1 MNLDLSLFEITV
13 RLLLSLIMGGM
24 IGMEREYRNQPAGL
38 RTHILVCI
46 GSTVIALIQVQ
57 IAASSLSYALI
68 YPELST
74 VIRSDQ
80 ARLIA
85 QVVSGIG
92 FLGAGTI
99 IVSDRSIRG
108 LTTAASIWAVAGL
121 GLSIG
126 MGYYII
132 AISSFIGILFALLVV
147 KRLVNIKTLKKIE
160 IRYVHKEAT
169 KEFILNYFVE
179 NNIRVEDVIFN
190 VDIVDDY
197 RIYTNVYMI
206 DLPKGL
212 TYPQV
217 IEDLSLSKNITKI
230 RMLDL

>member
-13 RLLLSLIMGGM
+13 RLFLSLIMGGM

-57 IAASSLSYALI
+57 IAASALSYALI

-126 MGYYII
+126 MGYYMI

-147 KRLVNIKTLKKIE
+147 KRLVNIKTLKKN
-160 IRYVHKEAT
+160 RNT
-169 KEFILNYFVE
+169 L
-179 NNIRVEDVIFN
+179 R
-190 VDIVDDY
+190 
-197 RIYTNVYMI
+197 
-206 DLPKGL
+206 
-212 TYPQV
+212 
-217 IEDLSLSKNITKI
+217 S
-230 RMLDL
+230 

>member
-13 RLLLSLIMGGM
+13 RLFLSLIMSGM

-57 IAASSLSYALI
+57 IAASALSYALI

-126 MGYYII
+126 MGYYMI

-197 RIYTNVYMI
+197 LIYTNVYMI

>member
-13 RLLLSLIMGGM
+13 RLFLSLIMSGM

-57 IAASSLSYALI
+57 IAASALSYALI

-126 MGYYII
+126 MGYYMI

>member
-13 RLLLSLIMGGM
+13 RLFLSLIMGGM

-57 IAASSLSYALI
+57 IAASALSYALI

-126 MGYYII
+126 MGYYMI

>member
-13 RLLLSLIMGGM
+13 RLFLSLIMGGM

-126 MGYYII
+126 MGYYMI

>member
-57 IAASSLSYALI
+57 IAASALSYALI

-126 MGYYII
+126 MGYYMI

-197 RIYTNVYMI
+197 LIYTNVYMI

>member
-1 MNLDLSLFEITV
+1 MAWKESTETS
-13 RLLLSLIMGGM
+13 RL
-24 IGMEREYRNQPAGL
+24 GL

-57 IAASSLSYALI
+57 IAASALSYALI

-126 MGYYII
+126 MGYYMI

>member
-13 RLLLSLIMGGM
+13 RLFLLLIMGGM

-57 IAASSLSYALI
+57 IAASALSYALI

-126 MGYYII
+126 MGYYMI

>member
-1 MNLDLSLFEITV
+1 MELELTLVEIV
-13 RLLLSLIMGGM
+13 FRLILSLIIGGG

-57 IAASSLSYALI
+57 IAASALNYAI
-68 YPELST
+68 DYPELAT

-121 GLSIG
+121 GLAIG
-126 MGYYII
+126 MGYYTI
-132 AISSFIGILFALLVV
+132 AISSFIGVLFALLVV
-147 KRLVNIKTLKKIE
+147 KKVINIRTLKKIE
-160 IRYVHKEAT
+160 IRYIHREET
-169 KEFILNYFVE
+169 KEFIMNYFVE
-179 NNIRVEDVIFN
+179 NKIRVGDVIFN
-190 VDIVDDY
+190 VDFVDDY
-197 RIYTNVYMI
+197 RIYTNIYTI
-206 DLPKGL
+206 DLPKGM
-212 TYPQV
+212 TYPKV
-217 IEDLSLSKNITKI
+217 MEDLSLYKNITKI
-230 RMLDL
+230 RMIDL

>member
-13 RLLLSLIMGGM
+13 RLFLSLIMGGM

-57 IAASSLSYALI
+57 IAASALSYALI

-126 MGYYII
+126 MGYYMI

-197 RIYTNVYMI
+197 LIYTNVYMI

>member
-57 IAASSLSYALI
+57 IAASALSYALI

-126 MGYYII
+126 MGYYMI

>member
-1 MNLDLSLFEITV
+1 MELELTLVEIV
-13 RLLLSLIMGGM
+13 FRLILSLIIGGG

-57 IAASSLSYALI
+57 IAASALNYAI
-68 YPELST
+68 AYPELAT

-121 GLSIG
+121 GLAIG
-126 MGYYII
+126 MGYYTI
-132 AISSFIGILFALLVV
+132 AISSFIGVLFALLVV
-147 KRLVNIKTLKKIE
+147 KKVINIRTLKKIE
-160 IRYVHKEAT
+160 IRYIHREET
-169 KEFILNYFVE
+169 KEFIMNYFVE
-179 NNIRVEDVIFN
+179 NKIRVGDVIFN
-190 VDIVDDY
+190 VDFVDDY
-197 RIYTNVYMI
+197 RIYTNIYTI
-206 DLPKGL
+206 DLPKGM
-212 TYPQV
+212 TYPKV
-217 IEDLSLSKNITKI
+217 MEDLSLYKNITKI
-230 RMLDL
+230 RMIDL

>member
-13 RLLLSLIMGGM
+13 RLFLSLIMGGM

-57 IAASSLSYALI
+57 IAASALSYALI

-108 LTTAASIWAVAGL
+108 LTTTASIWAVAGL

-126 MGYYII
+126 MGYYMI

-197 RIYTNVYMI
+197 LIYTNVYMI